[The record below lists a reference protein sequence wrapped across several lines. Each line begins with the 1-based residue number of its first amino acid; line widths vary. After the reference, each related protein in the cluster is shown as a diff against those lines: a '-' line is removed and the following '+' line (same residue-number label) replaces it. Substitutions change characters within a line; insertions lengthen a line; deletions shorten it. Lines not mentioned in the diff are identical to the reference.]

1 MQNKEVVCWLL
12 LSLYKTKPI
21 KIMISFS
28 KKVVLIFFTL
38 LFATQIKAQDF
49 QGQAYYFSKTTMDMS
64 RWDRGGKMSEA
75 QKKQMEA
82 RMKPWLEKTYIL
94 TFNKEESIFKEDEK
108 LEGGPGGRTP
118 SMWGSSFS
126 PGLQYKNIKEK
137 VFLQDQEFFGK
148 QFLIT
153 EQMAPFA
160 WKMGSEK
167 KKIGQYVCYKATT
180 MRPASE
186 ISFTSTT
193 RGKTPKKK
201 EISKEEEKK
210 SHDKAQQLNASAVA
224 VPAAKVVVAQ
234 DSKEKAEIEEKEE
247 QEMVEVVAWYSP
259 MIPVSQGPTEY
270 WGLPGLILELS
281 AGNTTM
287 LCNKIVMNP
296 EEKITIKRPT
306 KGEVVTKK
314 QYNKIITEK
323 MQEMRDNR
331 GRGNRRY

>member
-1 MQNKEVVCWLL
+1 MFSFSNKVILL
-12 LSLYKTKPI
+12 L
-21 KIMISFS
+21 
-28 KKVVLIFFTL
+28 FTL
-38 LFATQIKAQDF
+38 LFATNIKAQDF

-108 LEGGPGGRTP
+108 LEGGPGGRAP

-126 PGLQYKNIKEK
+126 AGLQYKNIKEK
-137 VFLQDQEFFGK
+137 IFLQDQEFFGK

-153 EQMAPFA
+153 EQMTPYA
-160 WKMGSEK
+160 WKMGSET
-167 KKIGQYVCYKATT
+167 KKIGQYTCYKATMT
-180 MRPASE
+180 RPSSE
-186 ISFTSTT
+186 LNFTSTN
-193 RGKTPKKK
+193 RRDREKKK
-201 EISKEEEKK
+201 EEKK
-210 SHDKAQQLNASAVA
+210 KDSINVASKALDTEA
-224 VPAAKVVVAQ
+224 VVA
-234 DSKEKAEIEEKEE
+234 KAEIEEKEE
-247 QEMVEVVAWYSP
+247 MVEVIAWYSP

-287 LCNKIVMNP
+287 LCSKIVMNP
-296 EEKITIKRPT
+296 EEKIEIKRPT

-314 QYNKIITEK
+314 EYNEIITGK

-331 GRGNRRY
+331 GRGSGGRSRGL

>member
-1 MQNKEVVCWLL
+1 MFSFSNKAILL
-12 LSLYKTKPI
+12 L
-21 KIMISFS
+21 
-28 KKVVLIFFTL
+28 FTL
-38 LFATQIKAQDF
+38 LFATNIKAQDF

-108 LEGGPGGRTP
+108 LEGGPGGRAP

-126 PGLQYKNIKEK
+126 AGLQYKNIKEK
-137 VFLQDQEFFGK
+137 IFLQDQEFFGK

-153 EQMAPFA
+153 EQMTPYA
-160 WKMGSEK
+160 WKMGSET
-167 KKIGQYVCYKATT
+167 KKIGQYTCYKATT
-180 MRPASE
+180 TRPSSE
-186 ISFTSTT
+186 LNFTSTN
-193 RGKTPKKK
+193 RRDKEKKK
-201 EISKEEEKK
+201 EESKKESTLVVNDVKVA
-210 SHDKAQQLNASAVA
+210 KATT
-224 VPAAKVVVAQ
+224 
-234 DSKEKAEIEEKEE
+234 EKEVE
-247 QEMVEVVAWYSP
+247 ETQEVNQEMVEVVAWYSP

-287 LCNKIVMNP
+287 LCSKIVMNP
-296 EEKITIKRPT
+296 EEKIEIKRPT

-314 QYNKIITEK
+314 EYNEIITGK

-331 GRGNRRY
+331 GRGSGGRSRGL

>member
-1 MQNKEVVCWLL
+1 MFAIVKFVYNQSIIIMFSFSNKVILL
-12 LSLYKTKPI
+12 L
-21 KIMISFS
+21 
-28 KKVVLIFFTL
+28 FTL
-38 LFATQIKAQDF
+38 LFATNIKAQDF

-108 LEGGPGGRTP
+108 LEGGPGGRAP

-126 PGLQYKNIKEK
+126 AGLQYKNIKEK
-137 VFLQDQEFFGK
+137 IFLQDQEFFGK

-153 EQMAPFA
+153 EQMTPYA
-160 WKMGSEK
+160 WKMGSET

-180 MRPASE
+180 TRPSSE
-186 ISFTSTT
+186 LNFTSTT
-193 RGKTPKKK
+193 RRDREKKK
-201 EISKEEEKK
+201 EEKK
-210 SHDKAQQLNASAVA
+210 KDSTSVVSDVNVAVA
-224 VPAAKVVVAQ
+224 VVK
-234 DSKEKAEIEEKEE
+234 KEEVEEKE
-247 QEMVEVVAWYSP
+247 EMVEVVAWYSP

-287 LCNKIVMNP
+287 LCSKIVMNP
-296 EEKITIKRPT
+296 EEKIEIKRPT

-314 QYNKIITEK
+314 EYNEIITGK

-331 GRGNRRY
+331 GRGSGGRSRGL

>member
-1 MQNKEVVCWLL
+1 MF
-12 LSLYKTKPI
+12 
-21 KIMISFS
+21 SFS
-28 KKVVLIFFTL
+28 NKVILILFTF
-38 LFATQIKAQDF
+38 LFATNIKAQDF

-108 LEGGPGGRTP
+108 LEGGPGGRAP

-126 PGLQYKNIKEK
+126 AGLQYKNIKEK
-137 VFLQDQEFFGK
+137 IFLQDQEFFGK

-153 EQMAPFA
+153 EQMTPYA
-160 WKMGSEK
+160 WKMGSET

-180 MRPASE
+180 TRPSSE
-186 ISFTSTT
+186 LNFTSTN
-193 RGKTPKKK
+193 RRDREKKK
-201 EISKEEEKK
+201 EEKK
-210 SHDKAQQLNASAVA
+210 KDSTSVVSDVNVAVA
-224 VPAAKVVVAQ
+224 VVK
-234 DSKEKAEIEEKEE
+234 KEEVEEKE
-247 QEMVEVVAWYSP
+247 EMVEVVAWYSP

-287 LCNKIVMNP
+287 LCSKIVMNP
-296 EEKITIKRPT
+296 EEKIEIKRPT

-314 QYNKIITEK
+314 EYNEIITGK

-331 GRGNRRY
+331 GRGSGGRSRGL

>member
-1 MQNKEVVCWLL
+1 MFSFSNKVILL
-12 LSLYKTKPI
+12 L
-21 KIMISFS
+21 
-28 KKVVLIFFTL
+28 FTL
-38 LFATQIKAQDF
+38 LFATNIKAQDF

-108 LEGGPGGRTP
+108 LEGGPGGRAP

-126 PGLQYKNIKEK
+126 AGLQYKNIKEK
-137 VFLQDQEFFGK
+137 IFLQDQEFFGK

-153 EQMAPFA
+153 EQMAPYA
-160 WKMGSEK
+160 WKMGSET
-167 KKIGQYVCYKATT
+167 KKIGQYTCYKATMT
-180 MRPASE
+180 RPSSE
-186 ISFTSTT
+186 LNFTSTN
-193 RGKTPKKK
+193 RRDREKKK
-201 EISKEEEKK
+201 EEKK
-210 SHDKAQQLNASAVA
+210 KDSINVASKALDTEA
-224 VPAAKVVVAQ
+224 VVA
-234 DSKEKAEIEEKEE
+234 KAEIEEIEE
-247 QEMVEVVAWYSP
+247 VEEMVEVVAWYSP

-287 LCNKIVMNP
+287 LCSKIVMNP
-296 EEKITIKRPT
+296 EEKIEIKRPT

-314 QYNKIITEK
+314 EYNEIITGK

-331 GRGNRRY
+331 GRGSGGRSRGL

>member
-1 MQNKEVVCWLL
+1 MFSFSNKVILL
-12 LSLYKTKPI
+12 L
-21 KIMISFS
+21 
-28 KKVVLIFFTL
+28 FTL
-38 LFATQIKAQDF
+38 LFATNIKAQDF

-108 LEGGPGGRTP
+108 LEGGPGGRAP

-126 PGLQYKNIKEK
+126 AGLQYKNIKEK
-137 VFLQDQEFFGK
+137 IFLQDQEFFGK

-153 EQMAPFA
+153 EQMTPYA
-160 WKMGSEK
+160 WKMGSET
-167 KKIGQYVCYKATT
+167 KKIGQYTCYKATMT
-180 MRPASE
+180 RPSSE
-186 ISFTSTT
+186 LNFTSTN
-193 RGKTPKKK
+193 RRDREKKK
-201 EISKEEEKK
+201 EEKK
-210 SHDKAQQLNASAVA
+210 KDSTSVVSDANVAVA
-224 VPAAKVVVAQ
+224 VVK
-234 DSKEKAEIEEKEE
+234 KEKEEIEEK

-287 LCNKIVMNP
+287 LCSKIVMNP
-296 EEKITIKRPT
+296 EEKIEIKRPT

-314 QYNKIITEK
+314 EYNEIITGK

-331 GRGNRRY
+331 GRGSGGRSRGL

>member
-1 MQNKEVVCWLL
+1 MFAIVKFVYNQSIIIMFSFSNKVILL
-12 LSLYKTKPI
+12 L
-21 KIMISFS
+21 
-28 KKVVLIFFTL
+28 FTL
-38 LFATQIKAQDF
+38 LFATNIKAQDF

-108 LEGGPGGRTP
+108 LEGGPGGRAP

-126 PGLQYKNIKEK
+126 AGLQYKNIKEK
-137 VFLQDQEFFGK
+137 IFLQDQEFFGK

-153 EQMAPFA
+153 EQMTPYA
-160 WKMGSEK
+160 WKMGSET

-180 MRPASE
+180 TRPSSE
-186 ISFTSTT
+186 LNFTSTN
-193 RGKTPKKK
+193 RRDREKKK
-201 EISKEEEKK
+201 EEKK
-210 SHDKAQQLNASAVA
+210 KDSTSVVSDVNVAVA
-224 VPAAKVVVAQ
+224 VVK
-234 DSKEKAEIEEKEE
+234 KEELEEKE
-247 QEMVEVVAWYSP
+247 EMVEVVAWYSP

-287 LCNKIVMNP
+287 LCSKIVMNP
-296 EEKITIKRPT
+296 EEKIEIKRPT

-314 QYNKIITEK
+314 EYNEIITGK

-331 GRGNRRY
+331 GRGSGGRSRGL

>member
-1 MQNKEVVCWLL
+1 MFSFSNKAILL
-12 LSLYKTKPI
+12 L
-21 KIMISFS
+21 
-28 KKVVLIFFTL
+28 FTL
-38 LFATQIKAQDF
+38 LFATNIKAQDF

-108 LEGGPGGRTP
+108 LEGGPGGRAP

-126 PGLQYKNIKEK
+126 AGLQYKNIKEK
-137 VFLQDQEFFGK
+137 IFLQDQEFFGK

-153 EQMAPFA
+153 EQMTPYA
-160 WKMGSEK
+160 WKMGSET

-180 MRPASE
+180 TRPSSE
-186 ISFTSTT
+186 LNFTSTN
-193 RGKTPKKK
+193 RRDREKKK
-201 EISKEEEKK
+201 EEKK
-210 SHDKAQQLNASAVA
+210 KDSINVASKALDTEA
-224 VPAAKVVVAQ
+224 VVA
-234 DSKEKAEIEEKEE
+234 KAEIEEVE
-247 QEMVEVVAWYSP
+247 EMVEVIAWYSP

-287 LCNKIVMNP
+287 LCSKIVMNP
-296 EEKITIKRPT
+296 EEKIEIKRPT

-314 QYNKIITEK
+314 EYNEIITGK

-331 GRGNRRY
+331 GRGSGGRSRGL

>member
-1 MQNKEVVCWLL
+1 MF
-12 LSLYKTKPI
+12 
-21 KIMISFS
+21 SFS
-28 KKVVLIFFTL
+28 NKVILILFTL
-38 LFATQIKAQDF
+38 LFASNIQAQDF

-94 TFNKEESIFKEDEK
+94 TFNKQESIFKEDEK
-108 LEGGPGGRTP
+108 LEGGPGGRAP

-126 PGLQYKNIKEK
+126 AGLQYKNIKEK

-148 QFLIT
+148 KFLIT
-153 EQMAPFA
+153 EQMTPYK
-160 WKMGSEK
+160 WKMGSET
-167 KKIGQYVCYKATT
+167 KKIGQYLCYKATT

-186 ISFTSTT
+186 ISFTSTNP
-193 RGKTPKKK
+193 RKKK
-201 EISKEEEKK
+201 KKKDSISVA
-210 SHDKAQQLNASAVA
+210 SKAPVAVA
-224 VPAAKVVVAQ
+224 VAVV
-234 DSKEKAEIEEKEE
+234 EKDKEE
-247 QEMVEVVAWYSP
+247 IAEKMVEVVAWYSP

-296 EEKITIKRPT
+296 EEKIIIKRPT

-314 QYNKIITEK
+314 QYNKIITGK
-323 MQEMRDNR
+323 MQEMQDNR
-331 GRGNRRY
+331 GRGSRGKSRGI

>member
-1 MQNKEVVCWLL
+1 MF
-12 LSLYKTKPI
+12 
-21 KIMISFS
+21 SFS
-28 KKVVLIFFTL
+28 HKVVLILFTL
-38 LFATQIKAQDF
+38 LFITNINAQDF

-94 TFNKEESIFKEDEK
+94 TFNKQESIFKEDEK
-108 LEGGPGGRTP
+108 LEGGPGGRAP

-126 PGLQYKNIKEK
+126 AGLQYKNIKEK

-148 QFLIT
+148 KFLIT
-153 EQMAPFA
+153 EQMTPYK
-160 WKMGSEK
+160 WKMGSET

-193 RGKTPKKK
+193 PRKKK
-201 EISKEEEKK
+201 KKKDSISV
-210 SHDKAQQLNASAVA
+210 ASKVPVAVA
-224 VPAAKVVVAQ
+224 EAVV
-234 DSKEKAEIEEKEE
+234 EKDIEKDIEEVSEK
-247 QEMVEVVAWYSP
+247 MVEVVAWYSP

-296 EEKITIKRPT
+296 EEKIEIKRPT
-306 KGEVVTKK
+306 KGELVTKK
-314 QYNKIITEK
+314 QYNEIITGK

-331 GRGNRRY
+331 GRGSGGRSRGI

>member
-1 MQNKEVVCWLL
+1 MF
-12 LSLYKTKPI
+12 
-21 KIMISFS
+21 SFS
-28 KKVVLIFFTL
+28 NKVVLILFTF
-38 LFATQIKAQDF
+38 LFATNIKAQDF

-94 TFNKEESIFKEDEK
+94 TFNKVESIFKEDEK
-108 LEGGPGGRTP
+108 LEGGPGGRAP

-126 PGLQYKNIKEK
+126 AGLQYKNIKEK

-153 EQMAPFA
+153 EQMTPYA
-160 WKMGSEK
+160 WKMGSET
-167 KKIGQYVCYKATT
+167 KKIGQYTCYKATT
-180 MRPASE
+180 TRPSSE
-186 ISFTSTT
+186 LNFTSTN
-193 RGKTPKKK
+193 RRDSDKKK
-201 EISKEEEKK
+201 EKIKKDSINVASKAIAVETAVAVAVVEKDKQLVEEEK
-210 SHDKAQQLNASAVA
+210 
-224 VPAAKVVVAQ
+224 
-234 DSKEKAEIEEKEE
+234 EK
-247 QEMVEVVAWYSP
+247 MVEVVAWYSP

-287 LCNKIVMNP
+287 LCSKIVMNP
-296 EEKITIKRPT
+296 EEKISIKRPT
-306 KGEVVTKK
+306 KGDVVTKK
-314 QYNKIITEK
+314 QYNEIITGK

-331 GRGNRRY
+331 GRGSRKY

>member
-1 MQNKEVVCWLL
+1 MF
-12 LSLYKTKPI
+12 
-21 KIMISFS
+21 SFS
-28 KKVVLIFFTL
+28 NKVILILFTL
-38 LFATQIKAQDF
+38 LFATNIKAQDF

-94 TFNKEESIFKEDEK
+94 TFNKEESVFKEDEK
-108 LEGGPGGRTP
+108 LEGGPGGRAP

-126 PGLQYKNIKEK
+126 AGLQYKNIKEK

-153 EQMAPFA
+153 EQMTPYA
-160 WKMGSEK
+160 WKMGSET
-167 KKIGQYVCYKATT
+167 KKIGQYTCYKATT
-180 MRPASE
+180 TRPSSE
-186 ISFTSTT
+186 LNFTSTN
-193 RGKTPKKK
+193 RRDKEKKK
-201 EISKEEEKK
+201 EESKKESTLVVNDVKVA
-210 SHDKAQQLNASAVA
+210 KATT
-224 VPAAKVVVAQ
+224 
-234 DSKEKAEIEEKEE
+234 EKEVE
-247 QEMVEVVAWYSP
+247 ETQEVNQEMVEVVAWYSP

-287 LCNKIVMNP
+287 LCSKIVMNP
-296 EEKITIKRPT
+296 EEKIEIKRPT

-314 QYNKIITEK
+314 EYNEIITGK

-331 GRGNRRY
+331 GRGSGGRSRGL

>member
-1 MQNKEVVCWLL
+1 MFSFSNKVILL
-12 LSLYKTKPI
+12 L
-21 KIMISFS
+21 
-28 KKVVLIFFTL
+28 FTL
-38 LFATQIKAQDF
+38 LFATNIKAQDF

-108 LEGGPGGRTP
+108 LEGGPGGRAP

-126 PGLQYKNIKEK
+126 AGLQYKNIKEK
-137 VFLQDQEFFGK
+137 IFLQDQEFFGK

-153 EQMAPFA
+153 EQMTPYA
-160 WKMGSEK
+160 WKMGSET
-167 KKIGQYVCYKATT
+167 KKIGQYICYKATT
-180 MRPASE
+180 TRPSSE
-186 ISFTSTT
+186 LNFTSTN
-193 RGKTPKKK
+193 RRDREKKK
-201 EISKEEEKK
+201 EEKK
-210 SHDKAQQLNASAVA
+210 KDSTSLASDANVAVA
-224 VPAAKVVVAQ
+224 VVK
-234 DSKEKAEIEEKEE
+234 KEEIEEK

-287 LCNKIVMNP
+287 LCSKIVMNP
-296 EEKITIKRPT
+296 EEKIEIKRPT

-314 QYNKIITEK
+314 EYNEIITGK

-331 GRGNRRY
+331 GRGSGGRSRGI

>member
-1 MQNKEVVCWLL
+1 MF
-12 LSLYKTKPI
+12 
-21 KIMISFS
+21 SFS
-28 KKVVLIFFTL
+28 NKVILILFTL
-38 LFATQIKAQDF
+38 LFATNIKAQDF

-108 LEGGPGGRTP
+108 LEGGPGGRAP

-126 PGLQYKNIKEK
+126 AGLQYKNIKEK
-137 VFLQDQEFFGK
+137 IFLQDQEFFGK

-153 EQMAPFA
+153 EQMTPYA
-160 WKMGSEK
+160 WKMGSET

-180 MRPASE
+180 TRPSSE
-186 ISFTSTT
+186 LNFTSTN
-193 RGKTPKKK
+193 RRDREKKK
-201 EISKEEEKK
+201 EEKK
-210 SHDKAQQLNASAVA
+210 KDSINIASKAPVAEAVLAKAA
-224 VPAAKVVVAQ
+224 VVKAVVA
-234 DSKEKAEIEEKEE
+234 EAEIEEIEKED
-247 QEMVEVVAWYSP
+247 MVEVVAWYSP

-287 LCNKIVMNP
+287 LCSKIVMNP
-296 EEKITIKRPT
+296 EEKIEIKRPT

-314 QYNKIITEK
+314 EYNEIITGK

-331 GRGNRRY
+331 GRGSGGRSRGL

>member
-1 MQNKEVVCWLL
+1 MF
-12 LSLYKTKPI
+12 
-21 KIMISFS
+21 SFS
-28 KKVVLIFFTL
+28 HKVVLILFTL
-38 LFATQIKAQDF
+38 LFITNINAQDF

-94 TFNKEESIFKEDEK
+94 TFNKQESIFKEDEK
-108 LEGGPGGRTP
+108 LEGGPGGRAP

-126 PGLQYKNIKEK
+126 AGLQYKNIKEK

-148 QFLIT
+148 KFLIK
-153 EQMAPFA
+153 EQMTPYK
-160 WKMGSEK
+160 WKMGSET
-167 KKIGQYVCYKATT
+167 KKIGQYLCYKATT

-193 RGKTPKKK
+193 PRKKK
-201 EISKEEEKK
+201 KKKDSISVASKVPVAVAEVVVEKDIEKDIEEE
-210 SHDKAQQLNASAVA
+210 S
-224 VPAAKVVVAQ
+224 
-234 DSKEKAEIEEKEE
+234 EK
-247 QEMVEVVAWYSP
+247 MVEVVAWYSP

-296 EEKITIKRPT
+296 EEKIEIKRPT

-314 QYNKIITEK
+314 QYNEIITGK

-331 GRGNRRY
+331 GRGSGGRSRGI

>member
-1 MQNKEVVCWLL
+1 MFSFSNKVILL
-12 LSLYKTKPI
+12 L
-21 KIMISFS
+21 
-28 KKVVLIFFTL
+28 FTL
-38 LFATQIKAQDF
+38 LFATNIKAQDF

-108 LEGGPGGRTP
+108 LEGGPGGRAP

-126 PGLQYKNIKEK
+126 AGLQYKNIKEK
-137 VFLQDQEFFGK
+137 IFLQDQEFFGK

-153 EQMAPFA
+153 EQMAPYA
-160 WKMGSEK
+160 WKMGSET
-167 KKIGQYVCYKATT
+167 KKIGQYTCYKATT
-180 MRPASE
+180 TRPSSE
-186 ISFTSTT
+186 LNFTSTN
-193 RGKTPKKK
+193 RRDREKKK
-201 EISKEEEKK
+201 EEKK
-210 SHDKAQQLNASAVA
+210 KDSTSVVSDANVAVA
-224 VPAAKVVVAQ
+224 VVK
-234 DSKEKAEIEEKEE
+234 KEKEEIEEK

-287 LCNKIVMNP
+287 LCSKIVMNP
-296 EEKITIKRPT
+296 EEKIEIKRPT

-314 QYNKIITEK
+314 EYNEIITGK

-331 GRGNRRY
+331 GRGSGGRSRGL

>member
-1 MQNKEVVCWLL
+1 MF
-12 LSLYKTKPI
+12 
-21 KIMISFS
+21 SFS
-28 KKVVLIFFTL
+28 YKVVLLFFTL
-38 LFATQIKAQDF
+38 LFATNIQAQDF

-64 RWDRGGKMSEA
+64 RWNRGGKMSEA

-108 LEGGPGGRTP
+108 LEGGPGGRAP
-118 SMWGSSFS
+118 SVWGSSFS
-126 PGLQYKNIKEK
+126 AGLQYKNIKEK

-160 WKMGSEK
+160 WKMGSET
-167 KKIGQYVCYKATT
+167 KKIGQYTCYKATT
-180 MRPASE
+180 MRPSSE
-186 ISFTSTT
+186 LNFTSTNN
-193 RGKTPKKK
+193 RGKEKKK
-201 EISKEEEKK
+201 EKIKEESVSVASKVKVAEVKVAVAQDDKEKEVEEEEKQK
-210 SHDKAQQLNASAVA
+210 
-224 VPAAKVVVAQ
+224 
-234 DSKEKAEIEEKEE
+234 
-247 QEMVEVVAWYSP
+247 MVEVVAWYSP

-287 LCNKIVMNP
+287 LCSKIVMNP

-314 QYNKIITEK
+314 QYNEIITGK

-331 GRGNRRY
+331 GRGSKKY

>member
-1 MQNKEVVCWLL
+1 MF
-12 LSLYKTKPI
+12 
-21 KIMISFS
+21 SFS
-28 KKVVLIFFTL
+28 NKVVLILFTL
-38 LFATQIKAQDF
+38 LFATNIKAQDF

-108 LEGGPGGRTP
+108 LEGGPGGRAP

-126 PGLQYKNIKEK
+126 AGLQYKNIKEK
-137 VFLQDQEFFGK
+137 IFLQDQEFFGK

-153 EQMAPFA
+153 EQMTPYA
-160 WKMGSEK
+160 WKMGSET

-180 MRPASE
+180 TRPSSE
-186 ISFTSTT
+186 LNFTSTN
-193 RGKTPKKK
+193 RRDREKKK
-201 EISKEEEKK
+201 EEKK
-210 SHDKAQQLNASAVA
+210 KDSTSVVSDVNVAVA
-224 VPAAKVVVAQ
+224 VVK
-234 DSKEKAEIEEKEE
+234 KEKEEIEEK
-247 QEMVEVVAWYSP
+247 QEMVEVIAWYSP

-287 LCNKIVMNP
+287 LCSKIVMNP
-296 EEKITIKRPT
+296 EEKIEIKRPT

-314 QYNKIITEK
+314 EYNEIITGK

-331 GRGNRRY
+331 GRGSGGRSRGL

>member
-1 MQNKEVVCWLL
+1 MF
-12 LSLYKTKPI
+12 
-21 KIMISFS
+21 SFS
-28 KKVVLIFFTL
+28 HKVVLILFTL
-38 LFATQIKAQDF
+38 LFITNINAQDF

-108 LEGGPGGRTP
+108 LEGGPGGRAP

-126 PGLQYKNIKEK
+126 AGLQYKNIKEK

-148 QFLIT
+148 KFLIT
-153 EQMAPFA
+153 EQMTPYK
-160 WKMGSEK
+160 WKMGSET

-193 RGKTPKKK
+193 PRKKK
-201 EISKEEEKK
+201 KKKDSISV
-210 SHDKAQQLNASAVA
+210 ASKVPVAVA
-224 VPAAKVVVAQ
+224 EAVV
-234 DSKEKAEIEEKEE
+234 EKDIEKDIEEVSEK
-247 QEMVEVVAWYSP
+247 MVEVVAWYSP

-296 EEKITIKRPT
+296 EEKIEIKRPT

-314 QYNKIITEK
+314 QYNEIITGK

-331 GRGNRRY
+331 GRGSGGRSRGI

>member
-1 MQNKEVVCWLL
+1 MFSFSNKVILL
-12 LSLYKTKPI
+12 L
-21 KIMISFS
+21 
-28 KKVVLIFFTL
+28 FTL
-38 LFATQIKAQDF
+38 LFATNIKAQDF

-108 LEGGPGGRTP
+108 LEGGPGGRAP

-126 PGLQYKNIKEK
+126 AGLQYKNIKEK
-137 VFLQDQEFFGK
+137 IFLQDQEFFGK

-153 EQMAPFA
+153 EQMTPYA
-160 WKMGSEK
+160 WKMGSET

-180 MRPASE
+180 TRPSSE
-186 ISFTSTT
+186 LNFTSTN
-193 RGKTPKKK
+193 RRDREKKK
-201 EISKEEEKK
+201 EEKK
-210 SHDKAQQLNASAVA
+210 KDSTSVISDVNVAVA
-224 VPAAKVVVAQ
+224 VVK
-234 DSKEKAEIEEKEE
+234 KEKEEIEEKE
-247 QEMVEVVAWYSP
+247 QMVEVVAWYSP

-287 LCNKIVMNP
+287 LCSKIVMNP
-296 EEKITIKRPT
+296 EEKIEIKRPT

-314 QYNKIITEK
+314 EYNEIITGK

-331 GRGNRRY
+331 GRGSGGRSRGL

>member
-1 MQNKEVVCWLL
+1 MF
-12 LSLYKTKPI
+12 
-21 KIMISFS
+21 SFS
-28 KKVVLIFFTL
+28 NKVVLILFTL
-38 LFATQIKAQDF
+38 LFASNIQAQDF
-49 QGQAYYFSKTTMDMS
+49 QGQAYYFSKTTIDMS

-94 TFNKEESIFKEDEK
+94 TFNKQESIFKEDEK
-108 LEGGPGGRTP
+108 LEGGPGGRAP

-126 PGLQYKNIKEK
+126 AGLQYKNIKEK

-148 QFLIT
+148 KFLIT
-153 EQMAPFA
+153 EQMTPYK
-160 WKMGSEK
+160 WKMGSET
-167 KKIGQYVCYKATT
+167 KKIGQYLCYKATT

-186 ISFTSTT
+186 ISFTSTNP
-193 RGKTPKKK
+193 RKKK
-201 EISKEEEKK
+201 KKKDSISVA
-210 SHDKAQQLNASAVA
+210 SKAPVAVA
-224 VPAAKVVVAQ
+224 VAVV
-234 DSKEKAEIEEKEE
+234 EKDKEE
-247 QEMVEVVAWYSP
+247 IAEKMVEVVAWYSP

-296 EEKITIKRPT
+296 EEKIIIKRPT

-314 QYNKIITEK
+314 QYNKIITGK
-323 MQEMRDNR
+323 MQEMQDNR
-331 GRGNRRY
+331 GRGSRGKSRGI

>member
-1 MQNKEVVCWLL
+1 MFSFSNKVILL
-12 LSLYKTKPI
+12 L
-21 KIMISFS
+21 
-28 KKVVLIFFTL
+28 FTL
-38 LFATQIKAQDF
+38 LFATNIKAQDF

-108 LEGGPGGRTP
+108 LEGGPGGRAP

-126 PGLQYKNIKEK
+126 AGLQYKNIKEK
-137 VFLQDQEFFGK
+137 IFLQDQEFFGK

-153 EQMAPFA
+153 EQMTPYA
-160 WKMGSEK
+160 WKMGSET

-180 MRPASE
+180 TRPSSE
-186 ISFTSTT
+186 LNFTSTN
-193 RGKTPKKK
+193 RRDREKKK
-201 EISKEEEKK
+201 EEKK
-210 SHDKAQQLNASAVA
+210 KDSTSVVSDVNVAVA
-224 VPAAKVVVAQ
+224 VVK
-234 DSKEKAEIEEKEE
+234 KEKEEIEEK
-247 QEMVEVVAWYSP
+247 QEMVEVIAWYSP

-287 LCNKIVMNP
+287 LCSKIVMNP
-296 EEKITIKRPT
+296 EEKIEIKRPT

-314 QYNKIITEK
+314 EYNEIITGK

-331 GRGNRRY
+331 GRGSGGRSRGL

>member
-1 MQNKEVVCWLL
+1 MF
-12 LSLYKTKPI
+12 
-21 KIMISFS
+21 SFS
-28 KKVVLIFFTL
+28 NKVVLILFTL
-38 LFATQIKAQDF
+38 LFASNIQAQDF
-49 QGQAYYFSKTTMDMS
+49 QGQAYYFSKTTIDMS

-94 TFNKEESIFKEDEK
+94 TFNKQESIFKEDEK
-108 LEGGPGGRTP
+108 LEGGPGGRAP

-126 PGLQYKNIKEK
+126 AGLQYKNIKEK

-148 QFLIT
+148 KFLIT
-153 EQMAPFA
+153 EQMTPYK
-160 WKMGSEK
+160 WKMGSET
-167 KKIGQYVCYKATT
+167 KKIGQYLCYKATT

-193 RGKTPKKK
+193 PRKKK
-201 EISKEEEKK
+201 KKKDSISVA
-210 SHDKAQQLNASAVA
+210 SKAPVAVA
-224 VPAAKVVVAQ
+224 VAVV
-234 DSKEKAEIEEKEE
+234 EKDKEE
-247 QEMVEVVAWYSP
+247 IAEKMVEVVAWYSP

-296 EEKITIKRPT
+296 EEKIIIKRPT

-314 QYNKIITEK
+314 QYNKIITGK
-323 MQEMRDNR
+323 MQEMQDNR
-331 GRGNRRY
+331 GRGSRGKSRGI

>member
-1 MQNKEVVCWLL
+1 MFSFSNKAILL
-12 LSLYKTKPI
+12 L
-21 KIMISFS
+21 
-28 KKVVLIFFTL
+28 FTL
-38 LFATQIKAQDF
+38 LFATNIKAQDF

-108 LEGGPGGRTP
+108 LEGGPGGRAP

-126 PGLQYKNIKEK
+126 AGLQYKNIKEK
-137 VFLQDQEFFGK
+137 IFLQDQEFFGK

-153 EQMAPFA
+153 EQMTPYA
-160 WKMGSEK
+160 WKMGSET

-180 MRPASE
+180 TRPSSE
-186 ISFTSTT
+186 LNFTSTN
-193 RGKTPKKK
+193 RRDREKKK
-201 EISKEEEKK
+201 EEKK
-210 SHDKAQQLNASAVA
+210 KDSTSVVSDVNVAVA
-224 VPAAKVVVAQ
+224 VVK
-234 DSKEKAEIEEKEE
+234 KEEVEEKE
-247 QEMVEVVAWYSP
+247 EMVEVVAWYSP

-287 LCNKIVMNP
+287 LCSKIVMNP
-296 EEKITIKRPT
+296 EEKIEIKRPT

-314 QYNKIITEK
+314 EYNEIITGK

-331 GRGNRRY
+331 GRGSGGRSRGL

>member
-1 MQNKEVVCWLL
+1 MF
-12 LSLYKTKPI
+12 
-21 KIMISFS
+21 SFS
-28 KKVVLIFFTL
+28 NKVVLILFTL
-38 LFATQIKAQDF
+38 LFITNINAQDF

-94 TFNKEESIFKEDEK
+94 TFNKQESIFKEDEK
-108 LEGGPGGRTP
+108 LEGGPGGRAP

-126 PGLQYKNIKEK
+126 AGLQYKNIKEK

-148 QFLIT
+148 KFLIT
-153 EQMAPFA
+153 EQMTPYK
-160 WKMGSEK
+160 WKMGSET

-193 RGKTPKKK
+193 PRKKK
-201 EISKEEEKK
+201 KKKDSISVD
-210 SHDKAQQLNASAVA
+210 SKATVAVA
-224 VPAAKVVVAQ
+224 VAVAVV
-234 DSKEKAEIEEKEE
+234 EKDIEEVSEK
-247 QEMVEVVAWYSP
+247 MVEVVAWYSP

-296 EEKITIKRPT
+296 EEKIEIKRPT

-314 QYNKIITEK
+314 QYNEIITGK

-331 GRGNRRY
+331 GRGSGGRSRGI